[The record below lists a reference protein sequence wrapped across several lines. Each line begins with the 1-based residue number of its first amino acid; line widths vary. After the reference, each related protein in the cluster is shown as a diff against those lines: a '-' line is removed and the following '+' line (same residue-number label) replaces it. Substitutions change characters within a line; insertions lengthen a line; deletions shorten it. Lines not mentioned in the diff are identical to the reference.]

1 MMANCLESRLSAA
14 RLHSAGISLRL
25 VRSPVAPKI
34 TITQGAA
41 IGFSWTWL
49 MIDRPF
55 LGQGAFQFAAL
66 RRSRFLFR
74 VAAELEA
81 HGRQNLGGKV
91 AFASRQESLVER
103 FGEHGSRRARL
114 DAGENGPAAFARIGD
129 AAGETLESRL
139 LEQGNGSEIKQP
151 GCDNAAA
158 PPDFGYVGEI
168 EIVLVVFGIAQRRGF
183 GVGFMMLL
191 AHVCMLENIQAFRVS
206 RHQSILDPVV
216 HHFNEVA
223 RARRAAVEIAF
234 FRSARGLLAP
244 WSTRRITA
252 PRSQR
257 VENGIKVANGV
268 IFAANHLAVAAL
280 QAPHAAAG
288 ANINIVNALCR
299 KLLGAANIIDVIG
312 VATI

>member
-1 MMANCLESRLSAA
+1 MANCLGKTSSCA
-14 RLHSAGISLRL
+14 RLHSAGMSLRL

-49 MIDRPF
+49 MRDRPF
-55 LGQGAFQFAAL
+55 PGQGAFQFAAL

-81 HGRQNLGGKV
+81 HSRQDLGSKV

-103 FGEHGSRRARL
+103 FGEHGSGRARF
-114 DAGENGPAAFARIGD
+114 DPGENGPAAFTRIGN

-158 PPDFGYVGEI
+158 PPDFGYVGEV
-168 EIVLVVFGIAQRRGF
+168 EIVLVVFGIAQWRGF

-191 AHVCMLENIQAFRVS
+191 AHIGMLKDIEAFCVS
-206 RHQSILDPVV
+206 GHQSIFDSVV
-216 HHFNEVA
+216 DHFHEMSGA
-223 RARRAAVEIAF
+223 GGAAVEVTF
-234 FRSARGLLAP
+234 FGSAGGFLASR
-244 WSTRRITA
+244 STRRITA
-252 PRSQR
+252 PRSKR
-257 VENGIKVANGV
+257 LENGI
-268 IFAANHLAVAAL
+268 
-280 QAPHAAAG
+280 
-288 ANINIVNALCR
+288 
-299 KLLGAANIIDVIG
+299 
-312 VATI
+312 